1 HKEVAKIGRASHG
14 LSPTQRV
21 YQQLHATV
29 ILTAGQC
36 WLTYIQESLLCSL
49 CASGIHQNP
58 CTRRLAW
65 SEVELLVHHAIE
77 VLCAPEIIRPGKDK
91 VNLEKRHPNVA
102 RRAEGQGR
110 RRDRGEARGV
120 RAELLRRDQVALAP
134 TEQGVTP
141 MSTATLID
149 MPTEYRELVID
160 HFEDRSRDE
169 VQRQIDECLKFLYI
183 VSTTKGRFIP
193 LTREVDEVWHEMIV
207 QTKFYM
213 DLCES
218 PPGGCYIHHQ
228 SIGFSDYGERIG
240 KREAV
245 SQFLDWIPDYLENF
259 GEFTSDTAKDWAVV
273 QFIQQEFR
281 LTDRKSTRLNSSHV
295 SISYAVFCLKK

>member
-1 HKEVAKIGRASHG
+1 
-14 LSPTQRV
+14 
-21 YQQLHATV
+21 
-29 ILTAGQC
+29 
-36 WLTYIQESLLCSL
+36 
-49 CASGIHQNP
+49 
-58 CTRRLAW
+58 
-65 SEVELLVHHAIE
+65 
-77 VLCAPEIIRPGKDK
+77 
-91 VNLEKRHPNVA
+91 
-102 RRAEGQGR
+102 
-110 RRDRGEARGV
+110 
-120 RAELLRRDQVALAP
+120 
-134 TEQGVTP
+134 

-183 VSTTKGRFIP
+183 VSTNKGRFIP

-213 DLCES
+213 ELCES
-218 PPGGCYIHHQ
+218 LPGGCYIHHQ

-281 LTDRKSTRLNSSHV
+281 LTLEQINRLGR
-295 SISYAVFCLKK
+295 

>member
-1 HKEVAKIGRASHG
+1 
-14 LSPTQRV
+14 
-21 YQQLHATV
+21 
-29 ILTAGQC
+29 
-36 WLTYIQESLLCSL
+36 
-49 CASGIHQNP
+49 
-58 CTRRLAW
+58 
-65 SEVELLVHHAIE
+65 
-77 VLCAPEIIRPGKDK
+77 
-91 VNLEKRHPNVA
+91 
-102 RRAEGQGR
+102 
-110 RRDRGEARGV
+110 
-120 RAELLRRDQVALAP
+120 
-134 TEQGVTP
+134 

-183 VSTTKGRFIP
+183 VSTSKGRFIP

-207 QTKFYM
+207 QTQFYM

-218 PPGGCYIHHQ
+218 LPGGRYIHHQ

-273 QFIQQEFR
+273 QFVQQEFGLTLEQINR
-281 LTDRKSTRLNSSHV
+281 LGR
-295 SISYAVFCLKK
+295 